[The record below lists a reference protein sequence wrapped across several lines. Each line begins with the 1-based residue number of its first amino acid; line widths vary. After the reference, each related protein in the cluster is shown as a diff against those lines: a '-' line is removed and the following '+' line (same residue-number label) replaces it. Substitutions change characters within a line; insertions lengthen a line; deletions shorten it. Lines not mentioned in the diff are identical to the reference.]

1 MSYINRRGVNTSTR
15 KMTTRQQISDV
26 FSYGYIITTK
36 SRGKLTQRYLE
47 RMITLSKRGTL
58 ADRRRVAS
66 VILRTS
72 KYEKDQLLNK
82 IFTDI
87 AKKYKDRNGGC
98 TRLLKL
104 QEKDRV
110 VLSLV

>member
-1 MSYINRRGVNTSTR
+1 MSYINSLGVNTSTR

>member
-1 MSYINRRGVNTSTR
+1 MSYINKRGTSASIR
-15 KMTTRQQISDV
+15 KMTVRQQISDV
-26 FSYGYIITTK
+26 FSFGFIITTK
-36 SRGKLTQRYLE
+36 SKGKLTQKYLE
-47 RMITLSKRGTL
+47 RMITLSKKGTL
-58 ADRRRVAS
+58 ANKRRVAAT
-66 VILRTS
+66 IIRTS
-72 KYEKDQLLNK
+72 KYEKDELLHK

-87 AKKYKDRNGGC
+87 AKRYKDRNGGC